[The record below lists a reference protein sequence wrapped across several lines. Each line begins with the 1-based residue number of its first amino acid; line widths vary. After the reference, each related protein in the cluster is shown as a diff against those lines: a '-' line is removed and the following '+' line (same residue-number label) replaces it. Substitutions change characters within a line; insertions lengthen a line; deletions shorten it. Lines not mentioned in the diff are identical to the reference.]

1 MKLIKKYIK
10 EITFVVVIL
19 IVSAIVFFI
28 GKKLNIAADEL
39 NNIVQLLFDGLMGL
53 VAIWISGYFILIQ
66 LYKNTYPMEIIEK
79 TFLKK
84 VKVILIFSIVN
95 ILLGILV
102 LTIFNDIIS
111 TIYYIIL
118 FILNMFVI
126 FCNTYMINRTFTI
139 NTYIEEYFK
148 TLENDLEKDILDKN
162 KIDKVFSDI
171 YKLFDECLVKEEY
184 YVCNNIT
191 EKNGSLF
198 QKLIEHCNKLLISD
212 DKEKQELA
220 EYILKKIIKS
230 GIYQINAA
238 KNLENK
244 RYLVEL
250 FKQQEKNI
258 KICLKIKNV
267 EWFKKYVDEIN
278 KLANEYNDEEIL
290 ENLYSMNIN
299 IGEYLL
305 KEENTYFEW
314 YIQEIYHLNMSLKYL
329 YSNLNLKYVC
339 KLLIGLLIID
349 SDENNSLNYD
359 ILKKILSSFTKE
371 ITYGEKDIQDVVIY
385 YQLYGSEIIDNK
397 DLDKV
402 KDFIKIITHKNN
414 RIIDNERWNG
424 FILFY
429 LNITSN
435 EWDELGKDNR
445 KLIVDMILDL
455 VLKDSKNVYFGFMP
469 DYKEIVFK
477 NRYNTNI
484 INDICDEIKELLIRL
499 MINNNVN
506 MFYYVLKE
514 FKKAIVDLEKSD
526 RNIQEKL
533 FDICMNILSRTINIK
548 NKEFIEITISTVDEI
563 IEELDKER
571 KISDKF
577 GKKIIEEI
585 AGMIIY
591 RHRIDEYSVINL
603 IYLLDGFLEE
613 GKEYNFVSQDNTKKK
628 ILYKSIYNI
637 GVGCIEDDRENA
649 VRTVSNS
656 LGWFI
661 IRSIDND
668 NNELSNYLIERT
680 IDLFRIAQN
689 MQVSE
694 KTLIFIMTLFT
705 TVGTYCCKD
714 IRYQRFLD
722 KILDVLKNEEYIR
735 IKTAIELRTNENT
748 MWDKLYNNRTKELTK
763 KFLNQ
768 LKNKTEN

>member
-1 MKLIKKYIK
+1 MKLIKKYLK
-10 EITFVVVIL
+10 EISFVVVIV
-19 IVSAIVFFI
+19 IVSTMVFFI
-28 GKKLNIAADEL
+28 GKKLNIEVNEL
-39 NNIVQLLFDGLMGL
+39 RNIVQLLFDGLIGL

-79 TFLKK
+79 DFLKK
-84 VKVILIFSIVN
+84 VKIILIFSVMN
-95 ILLGILV
+95 ILIGILV
-102 LTIFNDIIS
+102 LTIFKDIVS
-111 TIYYIIL
+111 TIYYILL
-118 FILNMFVI
+118 FILNMFII
-126 FCNTYMINRTFTI
+126 FYNTYMINRTFTI
-139 NTYIEEYFK
+139 NTYIEKFFK
-148 TLENDLEKDILDKN
+148 TLETDLEEDVLDKN
-162 KIDKVFSDI
+162 KVNQVFNDI
-171 YKLFDECLVKEEY
+171 YKFFDECIVKEEY

-191 EKNGSLF
+191 EKNGFLF
-198 QKLIEHCNKLLISD
+198 QKLIEHCNKLLMSD
-212 DKEKQELA
+212 DNEKHNLA
-220 EYILKKIIKS
+220 ECIFKKIIKS

-244 RYLVEL
+244 RYLIEL
-250 FKQQEKNI
+250 FEQQEKNI
-258 KICLKIKNV
+258 KICIKIKNI
-267 EWFKKYVDEIN
+267 EWFKKYIDEIN

-290 ENLYSMNIN
+290 ENLYIMNIS

-305 KEENTYFEW
+305 KEENMYFEW
-314 YIQEIYHLNMSLKYL
+314 YIEEIYHLNMSLKYL
-329 YSNLNLKYVC
+329 YNNLNLKYFC
-339 KLLIGLLIID
+339 KLLITLLILD
-349 SDENNSLNYD
+349 SGENNSENYNM
-359 ILKKILSSFTKE
+359 LKKILSNFTKE

-385 YQLYGSEIIDNK
+385 YQLYGSEIIENK
-397 DLDKV
+397 DLEKV
-402 KDFIKIITHKNN
+402 NDFIKIITNKNN

-429 LNITSN
+429 LNITST

-445 KLIVDMILDL
+445 RLIVDMILDL

-469 DYKEIVFK
+469 SYKEIIFG
-477 NRYNTNI
+477 NRYNTNV

-506 MFYYVLKE
+506 MFYYVSKELK
-514 FKKAIVDLEKSD
+514 KSIIDLEKSD
-526 RNIQEKL
+526 RNVQEKL
-533 FDICMNILSRTINIK
+533 FDICMDILSRTINIK
-548 NKEFIEITISTVDEI
+548 NKEFTEITISTIDEI
-563 IEELDKER
+563 IEELDKDR

-577 GKKIIEEI
+577 GKKIIEQI
-585 AGMIIY
+585 ADMIIY
-591 RHRIDEYSVINL
+591 RHRIEEYSAINL

-613 GKEYNFVSQDNTKKK
+613 GKEYNFVSKDNTKKK

-637 GVGCIEDDRENA
+637 GVGCIEDNRENA

-661 IRSIDND
+661 IRSLDND
-668 NNELSNYLIERT
+668 SSELSNYLIERT

-689 MQVSE
+689 MQISE

-722 KILDVLKNEEYIR
+722 KILDVLENEEYIR

-748 MWDKLYNNRTKELTK
+748 MWDKLYDNRTKELTK